1 MATCHDLVIL
11 GGGPAGLTA
20 GLYAARSRLDVILIE
35 GEALGGQMT
44 TYEFVENYPGFREPI
59 AARDLAERMVEQ
71 ATRFGLAFK
80 ADTALSIEVDPDGPE
95 KRIVLRDGEIFCR
108 SIIVATGARPRKI
121 GVPGERDYVGKGVSY
136 CATCDGPFFEDQVI
150 SIVGGGDVAVE
161 EAMYL
166 AKFGREVNL
175 IHRRDELRATK
186 IIQERARCNPKIRF
200 IMDSAVTRISGD
212 GLVNAITVSDVK
224 TGKTNELATDGVF
237 IFCGTRPASEFLA
250 GVVAVDEA
258 GFVLVNKEM
267 ETSVPGIF
275 AAGDVTAKRLRQI
288 ASSVGDGS
296 TAASNAEKYV
306 ESLRG
311 CRQAG
316 E

>member
-1 MATCHDLVIL
+1 
-11 GGGPAGLTA
+11 
-20 GLYAARSRLDVILIE
+20 
-35 GEALGGQMT
+35 
-44 TYEFVENYPGFREPI
+44 
-59 AARDLAERMVEQ
+59 
-71 ATRFGLAFK
+71 
-80 ADTALSIEVDPDGPE
+80 
-95 KRIVLRDGEIFCR
+95 
-108 SIIVATGARPRKI
+108 
-121 GVPGERDYVGKGVSY
+121 VGKGVSY